1 MRVVGVR
8 LVGTALSTVDS
19 VALMSPPLLH
29 PPPPRSLSLSHFPPL
44 DRSEGFYA
52 DAGVLGVHGLTGRY
66 LIPPADKLDEAEQ
79 AAMIA
84 AVKSELVVPQDPTS
98 TVKINIAWTENDYEL
113 DIATEDGQSKSPLQ
127 PIICSRTLMGCS
139 DNPPSAFSRGGSLLP
154 FIYADARYIDAVI
167 VSKVK
172 PSTSASL
179 IALQTLVSRTSC
191 LPRKTQTSRTR

>member
-8 LVGTALSTVDS
+8 LVGTVLSTVDS
-19 VALMSPPLLH
+19 VALKSLSRSFCRCTLCNRDGKIIQPGIQEATMLQHLTLSLPPPFIPPPSPPL
-29 PPPPRSLSLSHFPPL
+29 RSLSFSHFPPL

-113 DIATEDGQSKSPLQ
+113 DIATEDGQSKSP
-127 PIICSRTLMGCS
+127 
-139 DNPPSAFSRGGSLLP
+139 
-154 FIYADARYIDAVI
+154 
-167 VSKVK
+167 
-172 PSTSASL
+172 
-179 IALQTLVSRTSC
+179 
-191 LPRKTQTSRTR
+191 